1 MLSVVI
7 LICSLSMSPGECH
20 DYNAL
25 QILSGGEA
33 RTLAGC
39 GFQAQ
44 ETLARSAIQPMP
56 EREYAKIECAPRTRR
71 HI

>member
-1 MLSVVI
+1 MFSVVI

-20 DYNAL
+20 DFNAL
-25 QILSGGEA
+25 QILSAGEA
-33 RTLAGC
+33 RSWVAC

-44 ETLARSAIQPMP
+44 EALARSAIQPAP
-56 EREYAKIECAPRTRR
+56 EREYAKVECAPRKRS